1 MNTIDEA
8 IEVLQGIKDGKAIQ
22 SALEGYKWEDRDDTY
37 NDDLPDFYNLAYR
50 VKPEPREWTMTVCPR
65 NERLCNC
72 PLYAAATCTGA
83 KDLVTVI
90 EVIE

>member
-8 IEVLQGIKDGKAIQ
+8 IEVLQGMKEGKSVQ
-22 SALEGYKWEDRDDTY
+22 VEVHDNFWEDRDTDEM
-37 NDDLPDFYNLAYR
+37 PDFYNLDYR